1 MNWQAIGFDWNQ
13 ARSFLAT
20 AREGSLS
27 GAARALQTTQP
38 TVGRHIDALE
48 AELQVVLFDRGR
60 RGLTLTSAGREVLEQ
75 VEAMATAAG
84 RISLISAGQAREV
97 EGEVSVTAVDFVC
110 QRIVVPVASRLA
122 GDAPGLS
129 IRVLACDALRDLSRR
144 EADIAIRHVR
154 PTQGDLVVRLA
165 ANWHAGFWASR
176 DLLDRMGR
184 PASPMDMKRYPMVG
198 TEDPERFMALARD
211 LGVPLEPD
219 QFRHPVNSGMLVM
232 DMVAAG
238 LGVSFL
244 PDAFCRNRPDLE
256 RIGGDFVPAFT
267 FPVWLVTHRE
277 LHTSRRIRIVFDA
290 LGEALAE
297 VET

>member
-27 GAARALQTTQP
+27 AAARALQTTQP
-38 TVGRHIDALE
+38 TIGRHIDALE
-48 AELQVVLFDRGR
+48 AELEVLLFERGR
-60 RGLTLTSAGREVLEQ
+60 RGLTLTAAGREVLEQ
-75 VEAMATAAG
+75 VEAMAVAAG

-110 QRIVVPVASRLA
+110 QRVVVPAAARLA
-122 GDAPGLS
+122 DEAPGLS
-129 IRVLACDALRDLSRR
+129 VRVLACDALRDLSRR

-176 DLLDRMGR
+176 ALLDRLGR
-184 PASPMDMKRYPMVG
+184 PTSPVDMQRYPVVG

-211 LGVPLEPD
+211 LGVPLEA
-219 QFRHPVNSGMLVM
+219 RSSATRST
-232 DMVAAG
+232 AAWWSWTWWPPG
-238 LGVSFL
+238 SACRFCPTRSVGRGRTWSAWAATSF
-244 PDAFCRNRPDLE
+244 PP
-256 RIGGDFVPAFT
+256 
-267 FPVWLVTHRE
+267 
-277 LHTSRRIRIVFDA
+277 SRSRC
-290 LGEALAE
+290 GS
-297 VET
+297 